1 MRVVSLFSGIGGFE
15 AGFAKAGFKT
25 VLMCESDP
33 TARAVLE
40 KRFPEID
47 VRKDV
52 TRMRTLPGCEI
63 LTAGW
68 PCQDLSQAGRTAGV
82 SGNRSSLVSEVFR
95 LLRASP
101 RKPEFVVLENV
112 AFALHL
118 QKGKAISFVTD
129 QLEDLGYRW
138 AYRILDSRHFG
149 LPQRRRR
156 LFVVGSLSRNP
167 SDIIFDGFDNGFD
180 TWPTSKSKYG
190 FYWTEGNTGIGWSPG
205 AIPPLKGG
213 SGLSIPSPPAIWEVE
228 KRNFVIPGIRDAER
242 MQGFASGWTKTDDDS
257 PRGERSRWRM
267 VGNAVS
273 VPVAEWL
280 GKRIKSEA
288 TVEDIKS
295 IKSTKSANAGMG
307 GPNEQSQSLLVS
319 ESPTKPRHVTLDE
332 FDLRC
337 PSPLSQR
344 AALGFFDRVTNS
356 SLRADKNFVRDLRDY
371 IR

>member
-15 AGFAKAGFKT
+15 AGLAKAGFKT

-33 TARAVLE
+33 AARAVLQ

-47 VRKDV
+47 IRKDV
-52 TRMRTLPGCEI
+52 TKMRSLPRCEV

-82 SGNRSSLVSEVFR
+82 SGNRSSLISEVFR
-95 LLRASP
+95 LLQASA
-101 RKPEFVVLENV
+101 RKPDVVVLENV

-118 QKGKAISFVTD
+118 QKGEAISFVTD
-129 QLEDLGYRW
+129 QLENLGYRW
-138 AYRILDSRHFG
+138 AYRILDSRYFG

-156 LFVVGSLSRNP
+156 LFVVGARSRNP
-167 SDIIFDGFDNGFD
+167 CDIIFDGFDNAFD
-180 TWPTSKSKYG
+180 TWPTTKSKFG

-213 SGLSIPSPPAIWEVE
+213 SGLSIPSPPAIWEVSTR
-228 KRNFVIPGIRDAER
+228 KFMTPGIRDAER
-242 MQGFASGWTKTDDDS
+242 LQGFSSNWTRTEDDS
-257 PRGERSRWRM
+257 PRTARGRWRM

-280 GKRIKSEA
+280 GNRIKSES
-288 TVEDIKS
+288 TIRNIKS
-295 IKSTKSANAGMG
+295 MKSVKSANAGMG
-307 GPNEQSQSLLVS
+307 GPNEQPRSILVS
-319 ESPTKPRHVTLDE
+319 ESPSTSRYVTLDNFE
-332 FDLRC
+332 LRF
-337 PSPLSQR
+337 PTPLSQR

-356 SLRADKNFVRDLRDY
+356 SLRVDKNFVKDLRDY
-371 IR
+371 TR